1 MKHGTILLILTLL
14 VSSASAEVL
23 RHDFN
28 NLGLEG
34 WVISQD
40 HQTVAIEDGELIVGV
55 PPPKPDI
62 TTLVLLPFK
71 GMPASNYEVAVSVR
85 LDLFLFQP
93 IIANGA
99 GIGLRGHSTE
109 KFLGL
114 VENDKLQDPRDLS
127 DLGYYFFIGQ
137 NTEGEW
143 GVGASI
149 WHIER
154 VAVNAEG
161 FIRGVF
167 IDNELLRFS
176 PFDVTMGEWYRL
188 RVAADANL
196 FRVFVNEE
204 QILGLRDVRYPEGT
218 IYLSSGFGNVIRF
231 DDFEVKYDAPA
242 AVQPQRK
249 LATMWSKIKRKA
261 Q

>member
-1 MKHGTILLILTLL
+1 MKYGTILLMLTLL

-23 RHDFN
+23 RYDFN
-28 NLGLEG
+28 NLDLEG
-34 WVISQD
+34 WVISED
-40 HQTVAIEDGELIVGV
+40 HQTAAIENGELIAGV
-55 PPPKPDI
+55 PPPQPDI
-62 TTLVLLPFK
+62 TTLVLLPFR
-71 GMPASNYEVAVSVR
+71 GMPASNYDVAVSVR

-93 IIANGA
+93 IVANGG

-114 VENDKLQDPRDLS
+114 VNDDKLQDPRDLS

-154 VAVNAEG
+154 VAVDAEG

-176 PFDVTMGEWYRL
+176 PFDVKMGEWYRL
-188 RVAADANL
+188 RVVADANL

-249 LATMWSKIKRKA
+249 LATMWSEIKRKA

>member
-1 MKHGTILLILTLL
+1 MKRGAVLLILALL
-14 VSSASAEVL
+14 VSSASAGIL
-23 RHDFN
+23 RDDFN
-28 NLGLEG
+28 DLDLEG
-34 WVISQD
+34 WVISED
-40 HQTVAIEDGELIVGV
+40 HQTVAIENGELIAGI
-55 PPPKPDI
+55 PPPKLDS

-71 GMPASNYEVAVSVR
+71 GLPASDYDVAVSVR

-93 IIANGA
+93 TVANGV

-109 KFLGL
+109 KFFGL
-114 VENDKLQDPRDLS
+114 VGNDKLQNPRSLS

-137 NTEGEW
+137 NTEGKW

-161 FIRGVF
+161 VIRGVF
-167 IDNELLRFS
+167 IENELLRFS
-176 PFDVTMGEWYRL
+176 PFDVKLGEWYRL
-188 RVAADANL
+188 RVIAEGNL
-196 FRVFVNEE
+196 FRISVNEE
-204 QILGLRDVRYPEGT
+204 QMLGLRDVRYPEGT
-218 IYLSSGFGNVIRF
+218 IYLSSGFGNLARF

-242 AVQPQRK
+242 AVQPRRK
-249 LATMWSKIKRKA
+249 LATMWSELKRKT

>member
-1 MKHGTILLILTLL
+1 MKCGTVLLILALL
-14 VSSASAEVL
+14 ASSASARIL
-23 RHDFN
+23 RDDFN
-28 NLGLEG
+28 DLDLEG
-34 WVISQD
+34 WVVSED
-40 HQTVAIEDGELIVGV
+40 HQTVAIENGELIVGV
-55 PPPKPDI
+55 PPPQPDS
-62 TTLVLLPFK
+62 TTLVLLPFT
-71 GMPASNYEVAVSVR
+71 GLPASDYDVAVSVR

-93 IIANGA
+93 IVANGA

-109 KFLGL
+109 EFFGL
-114 VENDKLQDPRDLS
+114 VDNDKLQNPRSLS

-161 FIRGVF
+161 VIRGVF
-167 IDNELLRFS
+167 IENELLRFS
-176 PFDVTMGEWYRL
+176 PFDVEPGEWYRL
-188 RVAADANL
+188 KVVAQGSV
-196 FRVFVNEE
+196 FRILVNEE
-204 QILGLRDVRYPEGT
+204 QILGLRDVRYPEGA
-218 IYLSSGFGNVIRF
+218 IYLSSGFGNITRF
-231 DDFEVKYDAPA
+231 DDFEVTYDAPA

-249 LATMWSKIKRKA
+249 LATMWSEIKRKT

>member
-1 MKHGTILLILTLL
+1 MKRGIVLLILTLL
-14 VSSASAEVL
+14 VSSASAGVL
-23 RHDFN
+23 RHNFD
-28 NLGLEG
+28 NLDLEG
-34 WVISQD
+34 WVISED
-40 HQTVAIEDGELIVGV
+40 HQTAVIEDGELIAGI
-55 PPPKPDI
+55 PPPQPDI

-71 GMPASNYEVAVSVR
+71 GLPASNYDVAVSVR

-114 VENDKLQDPRDLS
+114 VENDKLQNPRDLS

-137 NTEGEW
+137 DTEGEW

-176 PFDVTMGEWYRL
+176 PFDVKMGEWYRL
-188 RVAADANL
+188 RVVADANL

-218 IYLSSGFGNVIRF
+218 IYLSSGFGNITRF

-242 AVQPQRK
+242 AVQPKRK
-249 LATMWSKIKRKA
+249 LATMWSEIKRKV

>member
-1 MKHGTILLILTLL
+1 MLAML
-14 VSSASAEVL
+14 VSSASAEIL

-28 NLGLEG
+28 NLDLEG
-34 WVISQD
+34 WVVRED
-40 HQTVAIEDGELIVGV
+40 HQTVAIDNGELIAGV
-55 PPPKPDI
+55 PPPEPDS
-62 TTLVLLPFK
+62 TTLVLLPK
-71 GMPASNYEVAVSVR
+71 ELPASDYDVAVSMR
-85 LDLFLFQP
+85 LDLFLFHP
-93 IIANGA
+93 IVANGA

-114 VENDKLQDPRDLS
+114 VKNDKLQDPRALS

-137 NTEGEW
+137 NTDGQW

-161 FIRGVF
+161 FLRGVF
-167 IDNELLRFS
+167 VENELLRFS
-176 PFDVTMGEWYRL
+176 PFDVKMGEWYRL
-188 RVAADANL
+188 RVVADANL

-204 QILGLRDVRYPEGT
+204 QILGLRDVRYSEGT

-231 DDFEVKYDAPA
+231 DDFEVKYEAPA

-249 LATMWSKIKRKA
+249 LATMWSEIKI

>member
-1 MKHGTILLILTLL
+1 MLAML
-14 VSSASAEVL
+14 VSSASAEIL

-28 NLGLEG
+28 NLDLEG
-34 WVISQD
+34 WVVRED
-40 HQTVAIEDGELIVGV
+40 HQTVAIEDGELIAGV
-55 PPPKPDI
+55 PPPEPDS
-62 TTLVLLPFK
+62 TTLVLLPK
-71 GMPASNYEVAVSVR
+71 ELPASDYDVTVSVR
-85 LDLFLFQP
+85 LELFLFQP
-93 IIANGA
+93 IVANGA

-114 VENDKLQDPRDLS
+114 VKDDKLQDPRSLS

-167 IDNELLRFS
+167 IENELLRFS
-176 PFDVTMGEWYRL
+176 PFDVKMGEWYRF
-188 RVAADANL
+188 RVVADANL

-204 QILGLRDVRYPEGT
+204 QILGLRDVRYTEGT
-218 IYLSSGFGNVIRF
+218 IYLSSGFGNIIRF

-242 AVQPQRK
+242 AVQPRRK
-249 LATMWSKIKRKA
+249 LATMWSEIKRKT

>member
-1 MKHGTILLILTLL
+1 MLTLL
-14 VSSASAEVL
+14 VSSVSAEVL
-23 RHDFN
+23 RYDFN
-28 NLGLEG
+28 NLDLEG
-34 WVISQD
+34 WVISED
-40 HQTVAIEDGELIVGV
+40 HQTVAIENGELIAGV
-55 PPPKPDI
+55 PPPQPDS

-71 GMPASNYEVAVSVR
+71 GLPASDYDVAVSVR

-93 IIANGA
+93 SIANGA

-109 KFLGL
+109 KFFGL
-114 VENDKLQDPRDLS
+114 VNDDKLQNPRSLS

-137 NTEGEW
+137 DTEGEW

-154 VAVNAEG
+154 VAVDAEG

-167 IDNELLRFS
+167 IENELLRFS
-176 PFDVTMGEWYRL
+176 PFDVKLGEWYRL
-188 RVAADANL
+188 KVIAQGDL

-204 QILGLRDVRYPEGT
+204 QVLGLKDVRYSEGT
-218 IYLSSGFGNVIRF
+218 IYLSSGFGNLIRF

-249 LATMWSKIKRKA
+249 LATMWSEIKRKA

>member
-1 MKHGTILLILTLL
+1 MKRGTIILILILL
-14 VSSASAEVL
+14 VPSTSAEVL

-28 NLGLEG
+28 NLDLEG
-34 WVISQD
+34 WVISED
-40 HQTVAIEDGELIVGV
+40 HQTASIENGELIAGV
-55 PPPKPDI
+55 PPPQPDI

-71 GMPASNYEVAVSVR
+71 GMPASDYDVAVSVR
-85 LDLFLFQP
+85 LDLFVFQP
-93 IIANGA
+93 IIANGT

-109 KFLGL
+109 KFFGL
-114 VENDKLQDPRDLS
+114 VTNDRLQDPRSLS

-137 NTEGEW
+137 NTEGQW

-161 FIRGVF
+161 VIRGVF
-167 IDNELLRFS
+167 IENTLLRFA
-176 PFDVTMGEWYRL
+176 PFDVKLGEWYRL
-188 RVAADANL
+188 RVIAQGNL

-204 QILGLRDVRYPEGT
+204 QMLGLRDVRYSEGV
-218 IYLSSGFGNVIRF
+218 IYLSSGFGNLVRF
-231 DDFEVKYDAPA
+231 DDFEVTYDAAA

-249 LATMWSKIKRKA
+249 LTTMWSEIKRKTH
-261 Q
+261 

>member
-1 MKHGTILLILTLL
+1 MLTLL

-23 RHDFN
+23 RYDFN
-28 NLGLEG
+28 NLDLEG
-34 WVISQD
+34 WVISED
-40 HQTVAIEDGELIVGV
+40 HQTVAIENGELIAGV
-55 PPPKPDI
+55 PPPQPDS

-71 GMPASNYEVAVSVR
+71 GLPASDYDVAVSVR

-93 IIANGA
+93 SIANGA

-109 KFLGL
+109 KFFGL
-114 VENDKLQDPRDLS
+114 VNDDKLQNPRSLS

-137 NTEGEW
+137 DGEGEW

-154 VAVNAEG
+154 VAVDAEG

-167 IDNELLRFS
+167 IENELLRFS
-176 PFDVTMGEWYRL
+176 PFDVKLGEWYRL
-188 RVAADANL
+188 NVIAQGDL

-204 QILGLRDVRYPEGT
+204 QVLGLKDVRYSEGT
-218 IYLSSGFGNVIRF
+218 IYLSSGFGNLIRF

-242 AVQPQRK
+242 AVQPRRK
-249 LATMWSKIKRKA
+249 LATMWSEIKRKTR
-261 Q
+261 

>member
-1 MKHGTILLILTLL
+1 MLTLL
-14 VSSASAEVL
+14 VSSTSAEVL

-28 NLGLEG
+28 NLDLEG
-34 WVISQD
+34 WVISED
-40 HQTVAIEDGELIVGV
+40 HQTVAIKDGELIAGV
-55 PPPKPDI
+55 PPPQPDS
-62 TTLVLLPFK
+62 TTLILLPFK
-71 GMPASNYEVAVSVR
+71 GRPASDYDVTVSVR

-114 VENDKLQDPRDLS
+114 VKDDKLQDPRSLS

-137 NTEGEW
+137 NTEGKW

-167 IDNELLRFS
+167 IENELLRFS
-176 PFDVTMGEWYRL
+176 PFDVKLGEWYRL
-188 RVAADANL
+188 KVIAQGDL
-196 FRVFVNEE
+196 FRIFVNEE
-204 QILGLRDVRYPEGT
+204 QVLGLKDVRYPEGT
-218 IYLSSGFGNVIRF
+218 IYLSSGFGNIIRF

-242 AVQPQRK
+242 VVQPRRK
-249 LATMWSKIKRKA
+249 LATMWSEIKRKT

>member
-1 MKHGTILLILTLL
+1 MLTLL

-28 NLGLEG
+28 NLNLDG
-34 WVISQD
+34 WVISEE
-40 HQTVAIEDGELIVGV
+40 HQTAAIENGELIAGV

-71 GMPASNYEVAVSVR
+71 GMPASDYDVTVSVR
-85 LDLFLFQP
+85 LDLFLFQE
-93 IIANGA
+93 ILANGG

-109 KFLGL
+109 KFLGI
-114 VENDKLQDPRDLS
+114 VKDDKLQDPRSLS

-154 VAVNAEG
+154 VAVDADG
-161 FIRGVF
+161 FLRGVF
-167 IDNELLRFS
+167 VGNELLRFS
-176 PFDVTMGEWYRL
+176 PFDVKMGEWYRL
-188 RVAADANL
+188 RVVAEGNL

-204 QILGLRDVRYPEGT
+204 QILGLRDVRYPEGA
-218 IYLSSGFGNVIRF
+218 IYLSSGFGNIIRF
-231 DDFEVKYDAPA
+231 DDFEVKYDAAA
-242 AVQPQRK
+242 AVQPRQK
-249 LATMWSKIKRKA
+249 LATMWSKIKTKTR
-261 Q
+261 

>member
-14 VSSASAEVL
+14 VSSASAEVF

-71 GMPASNYEVAVSVR
+71 GMPASNYDVAVSVR

-249 LATMWSKIKRKA
+249 LATMWSEIKRKV

>member
-1 MKHGTILLILTLL
+1 MKRGTVLFILILL

-28 NLGLEG
+28 NLNLEG
-34 WVISQD
+34 WVISED
-40 HQTVAIEDGELIVGV
+40 HQTVAIENGELLAGV
-55 PPPKPDI
+55 PPPDPDI

-71 GMPASNYEVAVSVR
+71 GMPASNYDVTVSVR
-85 LDLFLFQP
+85 LDLFVFQP
-93 IIANGA
+93 IVANGA

-109 KFLGL
+109 KFFGL
-114 VENDKLQDPRDLS
+114 VDNDKLQDPRSLS

-137 NTEGEW
+137 NTEGQW

-176 PFDVTMGEWYRL
+176 PFDVKLGEWYRL
-188 RVAADANL
+188 RVIAEGNL
-196 FRVFVNEE
+196 FRVSVNEE
-204 QILGLRDVRYPEGT
+204 QMLGLRDVRYPEGI
-218 IYLSSGFGNVIRF
+218 IYLSSGFGNLARF

-242 AVQPQRK
+242 AVQPRRK
-249 LATMWSKIKRKA
+249 LATMWSELKRKA

>member
-1 MKHGTILLILTLL
+1 MKHGMVLLMLTLL
-14 VSSASAEVL
+14 VSSAYAEVL

-28 NLGLEG
+28 NLDLEG
-34 WVISQD
+34 WVISED
-40 HQTVAIEDGELIVGV
+40 HQTVAIEDGELIAGV
-55 PPPKPDI
+55 PPPQPDI

-71 GMPASNYEVAVSVR
+71 GMPPSDYDVTVSVR

-93 IIANGA
+93 IIANGG
-99 GIGLRGHSTE
+99 GIGVRGHSAE

-114 VENDKLQDPRDLS
+114 VKDDKLQDPKDLS

-154 VAVNAEG
+154 VAVDAEG
-161 FIRGVF
+161 FLRGVF
-167 IDNELLRFS
+167 VENELLRFS
-176 PFDVTMGEWYRL
+176 PFDVKMGEWYRL
-188 RVAADANL
+188 RVVADASL

-204 QILGLRDVRYPEGT
+204 QILGLRDVRYPEGA
-218 IYLSSGFGNVIRF
+218 IYLSSGFGNIIRF
-231 DDFEVKYDAPA
+231 DNFEVKYNPPA
-242 AVQPQRK
+242 AVQPRRK
-249 LATMWSKIKRKA
+249 LATMWSEIKRKT

>member
-1 MKHGTILLILTLL
+1 MKRGTVLLILALL
-14 VSSASAEVL
+14 VSSASAGVL

-28 NLGLEG
+28 NLDLEG
-34 WVISQD
+34 WAISED
-40 HQTVAIEDGELIVGV
+40 HQTVAIENGELIAGV
-55 PPPKPDI
+55 PPPQPDT

-71 GMPASNYEVAVSVR
+71 GLPASNYDVAVSVR

-93 IIANGA
+93 VVANGV

-109 KFLGL
+109 KFFGL
-114 VENDKLQDPRDLS
+114 VNDDKLQDPRSLS

-137 NTEGEW
+137 NTEGKW

-154 VAVNAEG
+154 VAVDAEG

-176 PFDVTMGEWYRL
+176 PFDVKLGEWYRL
-188 RVAADANL
+188 NVIAEGDL

-204 QILGLRDVRYPEGT
+204 QVLGLKDVRYSEGT
-218 IYLSSGFGNVIRF
+218 IFLSSGFGNLGRF

-249 LATMWSKIKRKA
+249 LATMWSEIKRKS

>member
-1 MKHGTILLILTLL
+1 MLAML
-14 VSSASAEVL
+14 VSPASAEIL

-28 NLGLEG
+28 NLDLEG
-34 WVISQD
+34 WVVRED
-40 HQTVAIEDGELIVGV
+40 HQTAAIEDGELIAGV
-55 PPPKPDI
+55 PPPQPDI

-71 GMPASNYEVAVSVR
+71 GMPAGDYDVAVSVR
-85 LDLFLFQP
+85 LDLFVFHP
-93 IIANGA
+93 VVANGA

-114 VENDKLQDPRDLS
+114 VKSDKLQDPRALS

-137 NTEGEW
+137 NTEGQW

-161 FIRGVF
+161 FLRGVF
-167 IDNELLRFS
+167 IENELLRFS
-176 PFDVTMGEWYRL
+176 PFDVKMGEWYRL
-188 RVAADANL
+188 RVVADANL

-249 LATMWSKIKRKA
+249 LATMWSEIKRKT

>member
-1 MKHGTILLILTLL
+1 MLALL
-14 VSSASAEVL
+14 VSSASAGVL

-28 NLGLEG
+28 NLDLGG
-34 WVISQD
+34 WVISED
-40 HQTVAIEDGELIVGV
+40 HQTVAIENGELIAGV
-55 PPPKPDI
+55 PPPEPGS
-62 TTLVLLPFK
+62 TTLVLLPFE
-71 GMPASNYEVAVSVR
+71 GLPASDYDVAVSVR
-85 LDLFLFQP
+85 LNLFVFQP
-93 IIANGA
+93 SIANGA
-99 GIGLRGHSTE
+99 GIGVRGHSAE
-109 KFLGL
+109 KFFGL
-114 VENDKLQDPRDLS
+114 VNDDKLQDPRALS

-167 IDNELLRFS
+167 IENELLRFA
-176 PFDVTMGEWYRL
+176 PFDVKLGEWYRL
-188 RVAADANL
+188 KVIAEGEL

-204 QILGLRDVRYPEGT
+204 QILGLRDVRYSEGT
-218 IYLSSGFGNVIRF
+218 IYLSSGFGNLIRF
-231 DDFEVKYDAPA
+231 DDFEVKYDGPA

-249 LATMWSKIKRKA
+249 LATMWSEIKRKT